1 VKWEKAPKELISLLE
16 SAMSST
22 DCEKKLM
29 FGYPA
34 YFINKNMFIGL
45 FQNKLFARLSPDHLA
60 AIRKKFPEIV
70 NLEPMPGRPM
80 KDYFVLPDSLY
91 TDTRALREIIGKSA
105 DFTRTLTPK
114 TAKPKKSSK
123 SSKKTSKE

>member
-1 VKWEKAPKELISLLE
+1 MKWQKAPQELILFLE
-16 SAMSST
+16 GAMSSI

-45 FQNKLFARLSPDHLA
+45 FQDQLFARLSPEHLSA
-60 AIRKKFPEIV
+60 LRKKLPGIA

-80 KDYFVLPDSLY
+80 KDYFVLPSELYKDSAAFK
-91 TDTRALREIIGKSA
+91 DVIKRAAEY
-105 DFTRTLTPK
+105 TRTLAVKPD
-114 TAKPKKSSK
+114 KPKKPA
-123 SSKKTSKE
+123 KKTKPK